1 MDSNVNHPSHYNSMN
16 YECID
21 VMRDVFGDDAVKT
34 WIKLNLFKYSWR
46 ADHKNGDE
54 DIAKIAWYASYYDKM
69 CKQEPQP
76 QPQRITVPNNDP
88 VFDVEVSKKDEC
100 EYSTATNYDENMQEY
115 TTTTKISRATQ
126 GTDSFL
132 KPQVIMT

>member
-1 MDSNVNHPSHYNSMN
+1 MDSNVNHPAHYNSTN

-76 QPQRITVPNNDP
+76 QRTNVPNNDP
-88 VFDVEVSKKDEC
+88 FFDVSISKKGEC
-100 EYSTATNYDENMQEY
+100 EYSTAINYDENMTPYSTSSEIY
-115 TTTTKISRATQ
+115 RI
-126 GTDSFL
+126 
-132 KPQVIMT
+132 

>member
-1 MDSNVNHPSHYNSMN
+1 MDSNVNHPTHYNSTN

-34 WIKLNLFKYSWR
+34 WIKLNIFKYSWR

-69 CKQEPQP
+69 NKQTPQP
-76 QPQRITVPNNDP
+76 QKITIPANDP
-88 VFDVEVSKKDEC
+88 AFDIKVSKKGEY
-100 EYSTATNYDENMQEY
+100 EYSVTTNYDENMTPY
-115 TTTTKISRATQ
+115 SINSTIAKKTTPYSDT
-126 GTDSFL
+126 
-132 KPQVIMT
+132 

>member
-1 MDSNVNHPSHYNSMN
+1 MDSNVNHPAHYNSTN

-69 CKQEPQP
+69 NKQNPQP
-76 QPQRITVPNNDP
+76 QKITIPANDP
-88 VFDVEVSKKDEC
+88 AFDVKVSKKDEC

-115 TTTTKISRATQ
+115 TTTTKISRAQQ
-126 GTDSFL
+126 GTDNFL
-132 KPQVIMT
+132 KPQVVMT

>member
-1 MDSNVNHPSHYNSMN
+1 MDSNVNHPAHYNSTN

-21 VMRDVFGDDAVKT
+21 VMRDVFGDDAVRT

-69 CKQEPQP
+69 NKQTPQP
-76 QPQRITVPNNDP
+76 QKITIPANDP
-88 VFDVEVSKKDEC
+88 AFDVKVSKKDEY
-100 EYSTATNYDENMQEY
+100 EYSTTTNYAENMSPY
-115 TTTTKISRATQ
+115 STSSIVTKKSIPHLDVQLYNSN
-126 GTDSFL
+126 
-132 KPQVIMT
+132 

>member
-1 MDSNVNHPSHYNSMN
+1 MDNNVNHPAHYNSMN

-34 WIKLNLFKYSWR
+34 WIKLNIFKYSWR

-54 DIAKIAWYASYYDKM
+54 DVAKIAWYASYYDKM
-69 CKQEPQP
+69 NKQTPQP
-76 QPQRITVPNNDP
+76 QKITIPANDP
-88 VFDVEVSKKDEC
+88 AFDVKVSKKDEY

-115 TTTTKISRATQ
+115 TTATKISRAQ
-126 GTDSFL
+126 QDTDNFL
-132 KPQVIMT
+132 KPQVVMT

>member
-1 MDSNVNHPSHYNSMN
+1 MDNNVNHPAYYNSMN

-69 CKQEPQP
+69 NKQTPPPEIPQEPL
-76 QPQRITVPNNDP
+76 RTDP
-88 VFDVEVSKKDEC
+88 LLDVQVKPPEDYTKVTK
-100 EYSTATNYDENMQEY
+100 YDENMQEY
-115 TTTTKISRATQ
+115 TTTTKISRAQ
-126 GTDSFL
+126 QDTDDFL
-132 KPQVIMT
+132 KPQVVMT